1 VERHLEDM
9 TIQIQKLDEKL
20 TKQQTQIDT
29 EIPALTAQLEEK
41 EQDLA
46 VEVGR
51 TEAFKYVNALKVDV
65 LKGAIPDDV
74 LDALKQES
82 QLLRRDN
89 KHLTA
94 KAQKLARDHE
104 ALEVAAKASEAP
116 KDAMSA
122 EPSEIREQVQSLED
136 ESHVLKIDPWSSH
149 LAT

>member
-1 VERHLEDM
+1 M

-89 KHLTA
+89 KHLTEGP
-94 KAQKLARDHE
+94 KAGTGQ
-104 ALEVAAKASEAP
+104 
-116 KDAMSA
+116 
-122 EPSEIREQVQSLED
+122 
-136 ESHVLKIDPWSSH
+136 WSSGGCSRS
-149 LAT
+149 LRR